1 MLLYALCP
9 PTKDIDFDKGAKG
22 KIISFL
28 HLQVL
33 IYILFWDTFVLCAF
47 KHTKQKVKEQ
57 FSKDNHRQVQYA
69 CLFFY
74 YTKPAAQNGVRLL
87 NLNTFCNQ

>member
-47 KHTKQKVKEQ
+47 KRTKQKVKEQ

-74 YTKPAAQNGVRLL
+74 YTNHLCKMGLG
-87 NLNTFCNQ
+87 C